1 MTPEKVYTVEQTAE
15 LLHLSQETV
24 KRLLRSGRL
33 GGMKIGRLWR
43 VRESDL
49 EAFLSGGETKRNGAP
64 GKKTKPSDAPG

>member
-1 MTPEKVYTVEQTAE
+1 MTPENVYTVEQTAK

-49 EAFLSGGETKRNGAP
+49 EAFISGGGAKKNRAP
-64 GKKTKPSDAPG
+64 SKKTKPSNASG